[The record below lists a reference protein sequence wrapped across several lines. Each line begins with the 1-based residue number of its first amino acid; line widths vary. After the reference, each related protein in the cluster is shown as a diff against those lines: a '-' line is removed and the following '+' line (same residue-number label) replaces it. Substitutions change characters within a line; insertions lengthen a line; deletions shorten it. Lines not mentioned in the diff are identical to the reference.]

1 MSTTARPPG
10 PSPQTGPEPTSPL
23 PFRGGWATS
32 FVPLA
37 VFLAG
42 CVAYFVVFKAFDLT
56 ALAMSAFVGLL
67 AGAVL
72 CRDYPRYW
80 AAAVRGISSPA
91 STTIVLILF
100 VIGMYAELVKASGVA
115 GGFVWL
121 AESAGVTGAGFTVF
135 TFLAVCAVAVS
146 TGSSIGTMF
155 TAFPIFFAAGLSLGA
170 EPAVLAGAIVSGAIF
185 GDNLAP
191 ISDTT
196 IISSSTQRFRT
207 RPGTADIGGVVRSR
221 ARYALVAAAVSAGL
235 FALLGGSGGG
245 AGTTTVLAEN
255 AAPRG
260 LWMLLPIVAVLV
272 VAMRTRDIFKAVT
285 VGLVLGT
292 ATALV
297 TGLISPADVLS
308 VTDGA
313 PTGFLVAGTAAIV
326 GTVALVIGVFGIMG
340 VLVEAGVLD
349 RLADGLVHGRLGRTP
364 AGAEVAIALGSTA
377 TTVLFGG
384 VNSASM
390 VTFGPVADE
399 IGARVGLHPYR
410 RSNVLD
416 CFAMGV
422 GCVVPFLSAFLFIGA
437 TLVGGYDVTVS
448 AGALFAGTLYPL
460 VLTVVMVV
468 SIATG
473 WGRRFE
479 AADSTPVKVRP
490 AAS

>member
-1 MSTTARPPG
+1 VSTTARPPG
-10 PSPQTGPEPTSPL
+10 PRPQTGTTPTSPL
-23 PFRGGWATS
+23 RFRGGWVTS
-32 FVPLA
+32 FVPL
-37 VFLAG
+37 VMFLTG
-42 CVAYFVVFKAFDLT
+42 CVAYFVVFKAFDMT

-80 AAAVRGISSPA
+80 NAAVRGISSPA

-121 AESAGVTGAGFTVF
+121 ADSLGVTGAGFTVF

-196 IISSSTQRFRT
+196 IISSSTQSYRT

-221 ARYALVAAAVSAGL
+221 ARYALVAAAVSTGL
-235 FALLGGSGGG
+235 FAVLGGTGGG
-245 AGTTTVLAEN
+245 ATATTVLAEN

-260 LWMLLPIVAVLV
+260 LWMLVPIVAVLV

-292 ATALV
+292 ATALAA
-297 TGLISPADVLS
+297 GLISPADVLS

-349 RLADGLVHGRLGRTP
+349 RLARTP
-364 AGAEVAIALGSTA
+364 AGAEVAIAVGSTA

-390 VTFGPVADE
+390 ITFGPVADE

-437 TLVGGYDVTVS
+437 TLVGGYDVPVS

-479 AADSTPVKVRP
+479 APDSTPVKVRP
-490 AAS
+490 TTS